1 MMHDDD
7 VIIQEKA
14 TILYHRLDDLTV
26 NGDLTIEQFAI
37 LDNAL
42 ALWVEWR
49 KGLAEEAY
57 RQYSADVD
65 AESYVTDP
73 EEWKDIIA
81 QAEAEEESRERFYA
95 WVTEQEVER
104 IQHESMSEERI

>member
-7 VIIQEKA
+7 VIIQDKA
-14 TILYHRLDDLTV
+14 TVLYHRLDDLTV
-26 NGDLTIEQFAI
+26 NGDLTVEQFAI
-37 LDNAL
+37 LDDAL
-42 ALWVEWR
+42 TLWVEWR
-49 KGLAEEAY
+49 KNLAEAAQ

-81 QAEAEEESRERFYA
+81 QAAAEEESREQFYA
-95 WVTEQEVER
+95 WVIEQEVER
-104 IQHESMSEERI
+104 VHQESMSEERI

>member
-7 VIIQEKA
+7 VTIQDKA
-14 TILYHRLDDLTV
+14 TVLYHRLDDLTV
-26 NGDLTIEQFAI
+26 NGDLTVEQFAI
-37 LDNAL
+37 LDDAL

-49 KGLAEEAY
+49 KNLAEEAY

-81 QAEAEEESRERFYA
+81 QAAAEEESRLEYYA
-95 WVTEQEVER
+95 WVREQEMEN
-104 IQHESMSEERI
+104 IQKDTMSEERI